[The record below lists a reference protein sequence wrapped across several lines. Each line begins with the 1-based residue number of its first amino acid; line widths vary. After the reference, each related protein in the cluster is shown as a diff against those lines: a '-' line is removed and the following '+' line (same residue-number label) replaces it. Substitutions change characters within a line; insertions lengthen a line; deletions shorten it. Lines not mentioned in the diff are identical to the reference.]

1 MIKQIQ
7 RSFKSDKIGS
17 VPSAK
22 EKAEMVEKLMH
33 ELSELQS
40 SKSSR
45 LSDAER
51 EHLNNLGK
59 ELKKVLEQSEST
71 GQEENR
77 DN

>member
-1 MIKQIQ
+1 MDKVI
-7 RSFKSDKIGS
+7 SEFKS
-17 VPSAK
+17 
-22 EKAEMVEKLMH
+22 M
-33 ELSELQS
+33 Q
-40 SKSSR
+40 SSR

-71 GQEENR
+71 ALEENR